1 MAYTIKMSDAEM
13 NALEHLAAVSGMD
26 CWFGITDHGVVYDRE
41 NGARFMDPK
50 HAIYELIDGAT
61 EYDIQEIGHYDSL
74 TIMNLLA
81 RLMITKF
88 DGETLPKETK

>member
-13 NALEHLAAVSGMD
+13 NALEYLAKVSKMD

-41 NGARFMDPK
+41 NGARFINPK
-50 HAIYELIDGAT
+50 TAIYNLIDGAT

-88 DGETLPKETK
+88 EGEILPKETK